1 MSAWI
6 HDHAELLWG
15 FGVLSLVLFAG
26 SLLSI
31 PPLVA
36 RIPADY
42 FAHEERPKGHVA
54 QVHPRW
60 RFVLSALS
68 NVAGVVFLL
77 VGAAMLVLPG
87 QGVLTMFV
95 GFLMLK
101 YPGKYRLERWIVR
114 RELVSR
120 PLNWLRRRS
129 GIPPLRFEL
138 GNESGAS
145 GSNLAKPVPNPP
157 TSAS

>member
-1 MSAWI
+1 MLTWI
-6 HDHAELLWG
+6 HDHVNLWAV
-15 FGVLSLVLFAG
+15 GVLSVVLFAG
-26 SLLSI
+26 SLLTL

-42 FAHEERPKGHVA
+42 FAHEERPRGRVA
-54 QVHPRW
+54 HLHPYLRLT
-60 RFVLSALS
+60 LSTLS
-68 NVAGVVFLL
+68 SLVGVVFLL

-87 QGVLTMFV
+87 QGILTMFV

-114 RELVSR
+114 HGLVSR

-129 GIPPLRFEL
+129 GLPPLIFDL
-138 GNESGAS
+138 GNESTAR
-145 GSNLAKPVPNPP
+145 GSKLPPRAPTSPP
-157 TSAS
+157 TSP